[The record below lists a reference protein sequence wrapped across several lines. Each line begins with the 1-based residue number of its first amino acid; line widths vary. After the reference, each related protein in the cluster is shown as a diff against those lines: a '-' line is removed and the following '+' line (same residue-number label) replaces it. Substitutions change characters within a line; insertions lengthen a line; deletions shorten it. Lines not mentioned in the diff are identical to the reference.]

1 MKADLHCHTVHSDG
15 IYSVYDTCLIAKE
28 RNIDVLAI
36 TDHDTLDGYKSYLD
50 VKDKLPIK
58 LLIGVELSTWYM
70 GENVHILGYFYKNSN
85 PGEELLIFLDDIKNK
100 RILRAKKMIS
110 NLKEMFGLEVDYEE
124 IASRHKE
131 IIARP
136 HIARYVAEKYNLTVN
151 EVFDKYLSNKSPA
164 FVPTSNT
171 GTKEAIDLLKRNNA
185 IAVWAHPI
193 HNKNK
198 FNELDIIEMGIDGIE
213 GFYPDNTNEDTMHY
227 RELSNKYN
235 LLFTA
240 GSDFHDHVTHS
251 EIGTCYIEDEDINK
265 LFNKLDIDTK

>member
-1 MKADLHCHTVHSDG
+1 MTLPHSSALCFIFVNARSYDIFVLPLVHDRKVSFTVFLYGS
-15 IYSVYDTCLIAKE
+15 
-28 RNIDVLAI
+28 LA
-36 TDHDTLDGYKSYLD
+36 SAQ
-50 VKDKLPIK
+50 VK
-58 LLIGVELSTWYM
+58 V
-70 GENVHILGYFYKNSN
+70 
-85 PGEELLIFLDDIKNK
+85 
-100 RILRAKKMIS
+100 
-110 NLKEMFGLEVDYEE
+110 
-124 IASRHKE
+124 
-131 IIARP
+131 
-136 HIARYVAEKYNLTVN
+136 
-151 EVFDKYLSNKSPA
+151 
-164 FVPTSNT
+164 
-171 GTKEAIDLLKRNNA
+171 KRNNA